1 MEISDSGFYT
11 SNINWNIVDNLY
23 KSPKQ
28 QIESVHTNQKVE
40 NLDLEDFIKLW
51 TGYENNAT
59 VINIDS
65 LR

>member
-23 KSPKQ
+23 KSAKQ

-51 TGYENNAT
+51 AGYENNAT

-65 LR
+65 L